1 MSEQQKQKS
10 IKDMI
15 KEELI
20 KCKLDP
26 VYFMKR
32 YCMIQHPVKG
42 RMPFKLYPYQE
53 DLMKAFVEY
62 DRNIILKSRQLG
74 ISTLSAGYI
83 LWLMI
88 FHEDKNILVV
98 AIDQA
103 TSKNLVTK
111 VHVMLEYLPS
121 WLKPKTTESN
131 KLSIRLT
138 NGSQVKAVASTGT
151 SGRSEA
157 LSLLIIDEA
166 AFVQNAE
173 ELWASAQQTLGTGGR
188 AIVLSTPNG
197 TGNFFHKL
205 WMKAESGEAANFK
218 ATKLPWWVHPDR
230 DQDWRDRQDDELG
243 LRLAAQE
250 CDCDFST
257 SGQTVV
263 HPQILTWYSETFIQ
277 EPVAKRG
284 FDGNMWVWEN
294 ADYTKSYIVTADV
307 ARGDGGDYSAFHII
321 DVEDCRQVAE
331 YKGQV
336 TTKDYGNLLVAVA
349 TEYNDALLVVENANV
364 GWATIQTIIDRG
376 YKNLYYTYKDN
387 VFDPE
392 TYLHKQY
399 DLSNRSDGVA
409 GFSMTQKIRPLAVS
423 KLDLYMREKECIIR
437 SKRLLDEL
445 YVFVWKNSRAEAQ
458 HGYNDDLVMSWMQGL
473 WVRDTALKLRQSGID
488 LTKMSLNHFR
498 NSKTEAAI
506 YSTKNFGPNPY
517 KVNLGGGNEEDISWL
532 LGG

>member
-1 MSEQQKQKS
+1 MIESQKNKKYKVKTPSGYKDFAGIRRTTKS
-10 IKDMI
+10 SVVSITFKD
-15 KEELI
+15 
-20 KCKLDP
+20 
-26 VYFMKR
+26 
-32 YCMIQHPVKG
+32 G
-42 RMPFKLYPYQE
+42 
-53 DLMKAFVEY
+53 
-62 DRNIILKSRQLG
+62 
-74 ISTLSAGYI
+74 
-83 LWLMI
+83 
-88 FHEDKNILVV
+88 
-98 AIDQA
+98 
-103 TSKNLVTK
+103 
-111 VHVMLEYLPS
+111 
-121 WLKPKTTESN
+121 
-131 KLSIRLT
+131 
-138 NGSQVKAVASTGT
+138 
-151 SGRSEA
+151 
-157 LSLLIIDEA
+157 
-166 AFVQNAE
+166 
-173 ELWASAQQTLGTGGR
+173 
-188 AIVLSTPNG
+188 
-197 TGNFFHKL
+197 
-205 WMKAESGEAANFK
+205 
-218 ATKLPWWVHPDR
+218 TKLECSKDHRFIVAG
-230 DQDWRDRQDDELG
+230 QEILG
-243 LRLAAQE
+243 KDVIVGQQLAEGKVVMSTAINLNNNLLYDLIDVE
-250 CDCDFST
+250 GGSLYITDGVVSHNCDFST

-277 EPVAKRG
+277 EPIAKRG

>member
-53 DLMKAFVEY
+53 ELMKAFVEH

-250 CDCDFST
+250 CDCLW
-257 SGQTVV
+257 GQSMVTV
-263 HPQILTWYSETFIQ
+263 QD
-277 EPVAKRG
+277 KRTG
-284 FDGNMWVWEN
+284 EE
-294 ADYTKSYIVTADV
+294 KLISL
-307 ARGDGGDYSAFHII
+307 
-321 DVEDCRQVAE
+321 ED
-331 YKGQV
+331 
-336 TTKDYGNLLVAVA
+336 L
-349 TEYNDALLVVENANV
+349 YNDLQEC
-364 GWATIQTIIDRG
+364 D
-376 YKNLYYTYKDN
+376 
-387 VFDPE
+387 
-392 TYLHKQY
+392 YL
-399 DLSNRSDGVA
+399 
-409 GFSMTQKIRPLAVS
+409 
-423 KLDLYMREKECIIR
+423 
-437 SKRLLDEL
+437 
-445 YVFVWKNSRAEAQ
+445 
-458 HGYNDDLVMSWMQGL
+458 
-473 WVRDTALKLRQSGID
+473 
-488 LTKMSLNHFR
+488 
-498 NSKTEAAI
+498 
-506 YSTKNFGPNPY
+506 
-517 KVNLGGGNEEDISWL
+517 
-532 LGG
+532 